1 MTAGLPYELDIAD
14 CLGDGGETGR
24 LSAAGFESCLAETA
38 PALERLR
45 DWHRA
50 GDRPFLALPA
60 RRDDLDLIEAAARR
74 YHEAFDT
81 VVVLGTGGSSLGGQC
96 LAALSQPH
104 LPGIQ
109 SDPRVI
115 FMENVDP
122 TGFNELFRAL
132 DLPRTGFIVISKSG
146 GTAETLAQFLVCLDA
161 MRQAVDADRLGN
173 HFTIV
178 TRAESSPLRR
188 YAEFR
193 RMRVLVHDA
202 DLGGRYS
209 ALSVVGLLP
218 AMIVGLDPV
227 AAREGAAAALDACLG
242 GMADAANGPAA
253 GAALQV
259 GLMRERAISA
269 TAMMSYGDRFAPFG
283 MWFRQLWA
291 ESLGKKGLGTVPI
304 RALGTV
310 DQHSQ
315 LQLYLDGPND
325 KLFTM
330 LYAGPGEEDRL
341 IAPESQ
347 SESELDW
354 LIGRSL
360 GELLEASYR
369 ATSDTLVA
377 RGRPVRRFVLP
388 VLDARAM
395 GAMMMHF
402 MLETVI
408 AAHLLGVDPFDQPA
422 VEQGKTLT
430 RRYMTKLTP
439 RLGD

>member
-1 MTAGLPYELDIAD
+1 
-14 CLGDGGETGR
+14 
-24 LSAAGFESCLAETA
+24 
-38 PALERLR
+38 
-45 DWHRA
+45 
-50 GDRPFLALPA
+50 
-60 RRDDLDLIEAAARR
+60 
-74 YHEAFDT
+74 
-81 VVVLGTGGSSLGGQC
+81 
-96 LAALSQPH
+96 
-104 LPGIQ
+104 
-109 SDPRVI
+109 
-115 FMENVDP
+115 
-122 TGFNELFRAL
+122 
-132 DLPRTGFIVISKSG
+132 
-146 GTAETLAQFLVCLDA
+146 
-161 MRQAVDADRLGN
+161 
-173 HFTIV
+173 
-178 TRAESSPLRR
+178 
-188 YAEFR
+188 
-193 RMRVLVHDA
+193 
-202 DLGGRYS
+202 
-209 ALSVVGLLP
+209 
-218 AMIVGLDPV
+218 
-227 AAREGAAAALDACLG
+227 
-242 GMADAANGPAA
+242 
-253 GAALQV
+253 
-259 GLMRERAISA
+259 
-269 TAMMSYGDRFAPFG
+269 MMSYGDRFAPFG